1 MNYKNNTPFKLKGS
15 SFKETDDP
23 SKKITNE
30 SGLKEDGTIQYGRT
44 EEEVIVVRDPNKS
57 INNVYNAPTVSN
69 NKKISYKQAFD
80 NMSAGDKLKKGYSND
95 DEGFQKFK
103 GEAIEYNS
111 LNKNHNEGLNPK
123 IPEGGLKG
131 DLYKVN
137 VETKGVDLDM
147 GQTEKKKTTRI
158 DTLKTRDKG
167 DAMKSWERRSEIRDV
182 KNIARQD
189 KKAQRKIDRLNRK
202 SDKTLSAKEQRASRN
217 KKQAKYIQDNMSSI
231 KKVRSAQSSQ
241 GIKGGSGK
249 SVMINRLV
257 DDFDNAETVGNSQ
270 NAVDKRNNI
279 SPPFKMGG
287 YGSKNKQKK

>member
-1 MNYKNNTPFKLKGS
+1 MNYKKNTPFKLKGS
-15 SFKETDDP
+15 PFKETDDP
-23 SKKITNE
+23 SKKIINE
-30 SGLKEDGTIQYGRT
+30 SGLQEDGTIQYGST
-44 EEEVIVVRDPNKS
+44 VVVRDPNKS
-57 INNVYNAPTVSN
+57 INNVYNAPTISN

-111 LNKNHNEGLNPK
+111 LNKNYNEGLDPK

-147 GQTEKKKTTRI
+147 GQTKTEKTTRI

-167 DAMKSWERRSEIRDV
+167 DAMKSWERRSEIRDI

-257 DDFDNAETVGNSQ
+257 DDFDNAETVGSSQ
-270 NAVDKRNNI
+270 DAVDKRNTI
-279 SPPFKMGG
+279 PFRMGG

>member
-15 SFKETDDP
+15 PFKETDDP

-30 SGLKEDGTIQYGRT
+30 SGSREDGTIQYGRT

-111 LNKNHNEGLNPK
+111 LNKNYNEGLDPK

-167 DAMKSWERRSEIRDV
+167 DAMKSWERRSEIRDI

-202 SDKTLSAKEQRASRN
+202 SDKTLSAKEQRVSRN
-217 KKQAKYIQDNMSSI
+217 KKQADYIQDNMSSI

-241 GIKGGSGK
+241 GVKGGSGK
-249 SVMINRLV
+249 NVMINRLV
-257 DDFDNAETVGNSQ
+257 DDFDNAETIGNSQ
-270 NAVDKRNNI
+270 NAVDKRNTI
-279 SPPFKMGG
+279 SPGFRMRG

>member
-1 MNYKNNTPFKLKGS
+1 MNYKKNTPFKLKGS
-15 SFKETDDP
+15 PFKETDDP
-23 SKKITNE
+23 SKKIINE
-30 SGLKEDGTIQYGRT
+30 SGLQEDGTIQYGST
-44 EEEVIVVRDPNKS
+44 VVVRDPNKS

-111 LNKNHNEGLNPK
+111 LNKNYNEGLDPK

-147 GQTEKKKTTRI
+147 GQTKTEKTTRI

-167 DAMKSWERRSEIRDV
+167 DAMKSWERRSEIRDI

-257 DDFDNAETVGNSQ
+257 DDFDNAETVGSSQ
-270 NAVDKRNNI
+270 DAVDKRNTI
-279 SPPFKMGG
+279 PFRMGG